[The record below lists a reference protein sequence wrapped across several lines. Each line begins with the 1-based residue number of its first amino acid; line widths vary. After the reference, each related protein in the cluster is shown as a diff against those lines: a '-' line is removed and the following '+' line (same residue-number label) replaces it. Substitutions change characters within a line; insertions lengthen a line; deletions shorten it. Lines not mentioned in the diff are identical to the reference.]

1 VAVIRTPYI
10 ERMGLKAGPV
20 ARWML
25 RHRRTKHLM
34 RTVYALRSLWQL
46 KRGLFRESAG
56 GGKND
61 YWQAGRSVATIHR
74 IEPAGDIVRAF
85 ARAVD

>member
-1 VAVIRTPYI
+1 MIRTPFI
-10 ERMGLKAGPV
+10 DRIGLKAGPI

-46 KRGLFRESAG
+46 KRSSLDESG
-56 GGKND
+56 EKD
-61 YWQAGRSVATIHR
+61 YWQAGKSVGGITS
-74 IEPAGDIVRAF
+74 IEPAGEIVRRF
-85 ARAVD
+85 AAAAD